1 MRINLPNQITIGRLV
16 LAIVFFAL
24 LTWYDHASPN
34 TRLLDGCLVIFVVAA
49 LTDILD
55 GYLARR
61 QNQVTSLGRVLDP
74 FVDKVLVCG
83 AFVLF
88 AGPAFA
94 DPETRVAVTA
104 VAPWMVVLIIGR
116 ELLVSSLRGFTE
128 SQGQAYAASKS
139 GKAKMIV
146 QSITVPVLLL
156 MVAHPQ
162 LLGEAASDWIKSG
175 VVWITVVV
183 TVLSMSSYLL
193 RSKHILQEATRG
205 GGS

>member
-1 MRINLPNQITIGRLV
+1 MRINLPNQITIARLG
-16 LAIVFFAL
+16 LAVVFFVL
-24 LTWYDHASPN
+24 LTGYNHATPN
-34 TRLLDGCLVIFVVAA
+34 TTLLDACLVIFVIAA
-49 LTDILD
+49 LSDILD

-94 DPETRVAVTA
+94 DPDTGLTVTA
-104 VAPWMVVLIIGR
+104 VAPWMVVLIFGR

-128 SQGQAYAASKS
+128 SQGKPYAASKS
-139 GKAKMIV
+139 GKAKMII
-146 QSITVPVLLL
+146 QSITVPVVLG

-162 LLGEAASDWIKSG
+162 WFGEPTTDWIKRG
-175 VVWITVVV
+175 LVWITVVI
-183 TVLSMSSYLL
+183 TVASMSSYLV
-193 RSKHILQEATRG
+193 RSKHILREATRDG
-205 GGS
+205 AA

>member
-1 MRINLPNQITIGRLV
+1 MRINLPNQITIGRLG
-16 LAIVFFAL
+16 LAILFFTL
-24 LTWYDHASPN
+24 LSWYDHTAPN
-34 TRLLDGCLVIFVVAA
+34 TQLLDGCLVIFVIAA

-88 AGPAFA
+88 AGPELA
-94 DPETRVAVTA
+94 DQTT

-146 QSITVPVLLL
+146 QSITVPLLLL

-162 LLGEAASDWIKSG
+162 LLGESATERVKLIA
-175 VVWITVVV
+175 VWITVVV
-183 TVLSMSSYLL
+183 TVASMSSYLL
-193 RSKHILQEATRG
+193 RSKHILQEATRDG
-205 GGS
+205 RS

>member
-1 MRINLPNQITIGRLV
+1 MGINLPNQITIGRLL
-16 LAIVFFAL
+16 LAGVFFTL
-24 LTWYDHASPN
+24 LTWYDHAQPN
-34 TRLLDGCLVIFVVAA
+34 TGLLDACLVIFIIAA
-49 LTDILD
+49 LSDILD

-61 QNQVTSLGRVLDP
+61 QDQVTSLGRVLDP

-94 DPETRVAVTA
+94 DPVTGQPATA

-128 SQGQAYAASKS
+128 SQGQPYAASPS
-139 GKAKMIV
+139 GKAKMVV
-146 QSITVPVLLL
+146 QSITVPVLLG

-162 LLGEAASDWIKSG
+162 WFGEPTTGWIKLG
-175 VVWITVVV
+175 FIWLTVVV
-183 TVLSMSSYLL
+183 TVASMSSYLL
-193 RSKHILQEATRG
+193 RSKHILQEAKRVG
-205 GGS
+205 RP